1 MIHDMIERMNEM
13 VEIQGRDGNW
23 NCDPYMH
30 GMYNGMEYMLALME
44 GREPLYRSRPDVW
57 LCDLPKD
64 KVIGN
69 SVGEE

>member
-1 MIHDMIERMNEM
+1 MIHDMLDRMNEM

-30 GMYNGMEYMLALME
+30 GMYNGMEFMLALME
-44 GREPLYRSRPDVW
+44 GREPLYRDRPDVW

-64 KVIGN
+64 KVIGE
-69 SVGEE
+69 SVNE